1 MARTRLRRSGRYR
14 SDSRRPDTRFSSSP
28 RTDRTVRCASSPH
41 GAPRSANDMSTKTSD
56 RTRAWLAPATTL
68 AEAPVFPDTVAYWL
82 EDELG
87 NRVSKLFVTSEKP
100 MKLAGRVLENLGG
113 MDGWTVA
120 RRDISGARHVVASG
134 KQLELAATPFM
145 PVRTREEA
153 DAVRRFNEARRRDPR
168 FPSRARIETDERV
181 Y

>member
-1 MARTRLRRSGRYR
+1 
-14 SDSRRPDTRFSSSP
+14 
-28 RTDRTVRCASSPH
+28 
-41 GAPRSANDMSTKTSD
+41 MSTKTSD
-56 RTRAWLAPATTL
+56 RTRLRLATDAS
-68 AEAPVFPDTVAYWL
+68 AVHVPVFPDTVAYWL
-82 EDELG
+82 EDDLG
-87 NRVSKLFVTSEKP
+87 NRVSRFFATSEKP

-120 RRDISGARHVVASG
+120 RRDISGARHVFASG

-153 DAVRRFNEARRRDPR
+153 DAVRRFNEALRRDPR